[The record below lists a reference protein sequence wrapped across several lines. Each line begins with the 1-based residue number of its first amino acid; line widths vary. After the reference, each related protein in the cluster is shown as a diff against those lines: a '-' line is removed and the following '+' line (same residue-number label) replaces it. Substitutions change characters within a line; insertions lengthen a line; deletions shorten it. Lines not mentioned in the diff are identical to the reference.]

1 MQLSPPRQIAVFGNI
16 HQPSKGQY
24 VEEILHQ
31 LMNHGF
37 QIAIE
42 QRFDHYI
49 TRELGIHTTDIPK
62 FNQATPVF
70 DMAISVGGDGTFLRT
85 ARMVATKEIPILGIN
100 AGHLGYLAE
109 AHMGEISQVASNLF
123 NKQYKIG
130 RRTMLEMSN
139 NCGIRMDNT
148 LALNDIAVMRQD
160 SSTMLSVRA
169 WVNGAD
175 LTTYRGDGLVIST
188 PTGSTAYNLSVGGP
202 ILEPTSRNWV
212 LSPISAHSLTLRP
225 LVLRDD
231 SVIELETTSR
241 APQYLVSLDGKAHSF
256 PSGSSITVKKAGVYV
271 KVIQPLNHN
280 FADTLRTKLMWGQ

>member
-1 MQLSPPRQIAVFGNI
+1 MKILIFGNEYQQHFAESIREMIAVLREYGA
-16 HQPSKGQY
+16 SLEM
-24 VEEILHQ
+24 EESFYAYLSH
-31 LMNHGF
+31 
-37 QIAIE
+37 
-42 QRFDHYI
+42 
-49 TRELGIHTTDIPK
+49 ELGIGLDGVDCR
-62 FNQATPVF
+62 NVD
-70 DMAISVGGDGTFLRT
+70 DMWGDVALSIGGDGTFLRT

-139 NCGIRMDNT
+139 NCGIMMDNT